1 MAFAHYEAH
10 MPDEANTRPAA
21 SSHNLTLLLLLL
33 LAAVLFGWYRYNQ
46 IRSGE
51 AASPATSA
59 DTTLVTAPAP
69 DATSSKVAGSDA
81 AVAHRSRSARS
92 DTTARATPR
101 SSAPSPIAGNP
112 MPEYPAV
119 ALRHGEGGT
128 VVLQVQVDA
137 RGQPID
143 VDVARRSGS
152 RELDRAALQA
162 VRDWR
167 FKPATRNGKPV
178 TSVIELPID
187 FKPQG

>member
-69 DATSSKVAGSDA
+69 AATVAGSDA